1 MSVKG
6 ISSPR
11 KQLTD
16 DEQTMS
22 KLIYPTTNLQ
32 QTEKLTIEKG
42 DGAYVYDKNGKQYLE
57 ALAGLWCTSLGYN
70 NRELIEASNAQMRQ
84 LSYSHM
90 FGGKTHQVGID
101 LAEKISSMTPVSHGK
116 VFFGN
121 SGSDAND
128 SHIKML
134 RYYFNAIGKPNKYKI
149 IARERSYHGVT
160 VAAAALTGLP
170 VNHAH
175 FDLPFDALGV
185 LRTDAPHYYR
195 SGLNNETESEFV
207 DRIVNNLEQ
216 LIIREG
222 ADSIA
227 AFIAEPITG
236 ASGVIVPPA
245 GYYEKVQAVLA
256 KYDIL
261 FWADE
266 VITAF
271 GRTGNAF
278 GCETVGIHQPD
289 MMTLAK
295 QLSSGYMP
303 ISAAVIRGDM
313 YETMVEQSNK
323 VGVFGH
329 GYTYSGH
336 PVACAV
342 ALKTLEIY
350 ERDNIFGHAAKVGAY
365 MQKRLGEFTDH
376 PLVGEVRGAGMI
388 GAIELVA
395 NKKTGL
401 AFSDGSVG
409 NFAMQ
414 ACQNNGMI
422 TRAVAG
428 SSLAFCPPLIVSES
442 QVDEMIEKTTKSL
455 DQTLD
460 FVSQNHLLVD

>member
-1 MSVKG
+1 MTS
-6 ISSPR
+6 I
-11 KQLTD
+11 
-16 DEQTMS
+16 
-22 KLIYPTTNLQ
+22 IYPTTNLT
-32 QTEKLTIEKG
+32 QTETLTIERG
-42 DGAYVYDKNGKQYLE
+42 DGAYVYDNKGNQYLE
-57 ALAGLWCTSLGYN
+57 GLAGLWCTSLGYN
-70 NRELIEASNAQMRQ
+70 NSELIEAAKEQMSK

-90 FGGKTHQVGID
+90 FGGKTHQMGMD
-101 LAEKISSMTPVSHGK
+101 LAEKISAMVPVDNAK

-128 SHIKML
+128 THIKML
-134 RYYFNAIGKPNKYKI
+134 RYYFNAIGKPEKYKI
-149 IARERSYHGVT
+149 ISRERSYHGVT
-160 VAAAALTGLP
+160 VAAASLTGLP

-195 SGLNNETESEFV
+195 SALKNESETEFV

-216 LIIREG
+216 LIIRERPET
-222 ADSIA
+222 IA
-227 AFIAEPITG
+227 AFIVEPITG
-236 ASGVIVPPA
+236 ASGVIVPPS
-245 GYYEKVQAVLA
+245 GYYQKVQAVLT
-256 KYDIL
+256 KYNIL

-271 GRTGNAF
+271 GRTGKAF

-289 MMTLAK
+289 MMTIAK

-303 ISAAVIRGDM
+303 ISASIIRGDM
-313 YETMVEQSNK
+313 YEAMIEQSSK

-336 PVACAV
+336 PVSCAV

-350 ERDNIFGHAAKVGAY
+350 ERDNVFAHAEKIGTY
-365 MQKRLGEFTDH
+365 MQSRLNEFSEH
-376 PLVGEVRGAGMI
+376 PLVGEVRGSGMI
-388 GAIELVA
+388 AAIELVA
-395 NKKTGL
+395 NKELGL
-401 AFSDGSVG
+401 AFNGGTVG

-428 SSLAFCPPLIVSES
+428 SSLAFCPPLIVTEAHI
-442 QVDEMIEKTTKSL
+442 DEMIEKTAKSL
-455 DQTLD
+455 NQTLD
-460 FVSQNHLLVD
+460 FVTKNGLLVV